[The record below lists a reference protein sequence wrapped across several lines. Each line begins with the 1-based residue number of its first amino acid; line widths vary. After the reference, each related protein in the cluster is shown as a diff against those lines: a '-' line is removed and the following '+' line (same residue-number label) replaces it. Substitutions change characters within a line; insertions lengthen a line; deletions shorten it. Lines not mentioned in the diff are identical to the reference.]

1 MLRRCASLA
10 LRLGTAL
17 LELLD
22 WWRVYVGVLAG
33 LLLGSIPL
41 WVAPGNRWP
50 PFVAVAG
57 AAAGIVA
64 GLLWQARSAARR

>member
-10 LRLGTAL
+10 LRLSTAL

-22 WWRVYVGVLAG
+22 WWRVYLGMLAG
-33 LLLGSIPL
+33 VVLGSIPL
-41 WVAPGNRWP
+41 WIAPGNGWP
-50 PFVAVAG
+50 PVVAVAG

-64 GLLWQARSAARR
+64 GLLWQARAAAGR